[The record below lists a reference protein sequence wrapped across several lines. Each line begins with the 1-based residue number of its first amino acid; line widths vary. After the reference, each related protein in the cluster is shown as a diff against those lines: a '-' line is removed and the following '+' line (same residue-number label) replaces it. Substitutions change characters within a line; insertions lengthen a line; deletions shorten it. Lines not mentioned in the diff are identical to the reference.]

1 MTKNQLVVKFKEM
14 RKAGKA
20 DQRGRQSAMGYLFGI
35 IFDGEILASGANAA
49 QIAREAGLG
58 KDDDGG
64 ISDGQSLAEYV
75 TVEPAI
81 EKHWRRGSR

>member
-1 MTKNQLVVKFKEM
+1 MTRDQLVAKFQEM

-20 DQRGRQSAMGYLFGI
+20 DRRGRLSAMGYLFGI
-35 IFDGEILASGANAA
+35 IFDAEIVASGSNAA
-49 QIAREAGLG
+49 EIAREAGLG

-75 TVEPAI
+75 TVEPSI
-81 EKHWRRGSR
+81 EKRWRSGGW